1 MSGIAITKVYCYSET
16 FDADMTN
23 DPALVAAK
31 NQIFKDFRA
40 YLLSGGHMS
49 EQPISRFGRDE
60 LYDHP
65 NTSSFVK
72 RACLR
77 HVHIVPI
84 SVIDRVRRKY
94 DAKSDIHLVYC
105 IDDEKGHACAIALIK
120 PGHELARD
128 SQFLANLAA
137 IAEKFYDR

>member
-1 MSGIAITKVYCYSET
+1 
-16 FDADMTN
+16 MTN
-23 DPALVAAK
+23 DPELAIAK
-31 NQIFKDFRA
+31 EQIFKDFKE
-40 YLLSGGHMS
+40 YLLNGDHMS
-49 EQPISRFGRDE
+49 ELPNGRFGRDE

-72 RACLR
+72 QACLR

-94 DAKSDIHLVYC
+94 DAKSDVHLVYC
-105 IDDEKGHACAIALIK
+105 VDDTKGHACAIALIE
-120 PGHELARD
+120 PGHELAKD

-137 IAEKFYDR
+137 IAEQFYNR